1 MERNTR
7 KLYHQAIA
15 VLVVLA
21 AGILTYSLAPDFV
34 LTVWHLISSADVASA
49 AEFLRSFGPASY
61 AVSFL
66 ILVFINAVGVLPN
79 FFFLVANGIIFGVW
93 VGTLLSWTGE
103 IVGSVIGFAF
113 LRYLFRDYAEQLV
126 KGCGATH
133 HTRELSGHR
142 GFHLIL
148 IARAIPYMPSGLV
161 TALSA
166 VSSVSLWDYTLAT
179 TIGKL
184 PSVWLEVTLGHDVVN
199 YKEHL
204 FRLTLL
210 ILVSIAAFVFVW
222 WYRRKQQCKP

>member
-1 MERNTR
+1 MDNNTR
-7 KLYHQAIA
+7 KTHNQGITLLIA
-15 VLVVLA
+15 LAACVLV
-21 AGILTYSLAPDFV
+21 YSIAPDFV

-49 AEFLRSFGPASY
+49 AEFLRSFGAASF
-61 AVSFL
+61 AISFL

-79 FFFLVANGIIFGVW
+79 FFFLAANGIIFGVW
-93 VGTLLSWTGE
+93 GGTLLSWAGE
-103 IVGSVIGFAF
+103 VVGSVIGFAF

-126 KGCGATH
+126 KNCGAIH
-133 HTRELSGHR
+133 HTRELGGRR

-179 TIGKL
+179 ILGKL
-184 PSVWLEVTLGHDVVN
+184 PSVWLEVTLGHDVIS

-204 FRLTLL
+204 FRLTML
-210 ILVSIAAFVFVW
+210 ILISVAAFVFVW
-222 WYRRKQQCKP
+222 WYRRRQSCRS